1 MLVILDAAAAA
12 AAIAADASVVC
23 VVAGAIADTAS
34 DVAVVVVKMGLDDD
48 DDVVVVVLVFTVL
61 ESIGAEA
68 ADTAMD
74 DVEMLSAGTG
84 TVEEDVVGKSCDKG
98 GNSSCC
104 K

>member
-1 MLVILDAAAAA
+1 MDAAAAA

-34 DVAVVVVKMGLDDD
+34 DVAVVVKMGLDDE
-48 DDVVVVVLVFTVL
+48 DDVVVVVVVVFTVL

-68 ADTAMD
+68 VDTAMD
-74 DVEMLSAGTG
+74 DEEMLSAGTG

>member
-1 MLVILDAAAAA
+1 MVVILDAAAAA

-23 VVAGAIADTAS
+23 GWVVTVAGAMADTPS
-34 DVAVVVVKMGLDDD
+34 DVAVVVKMGLDG
-48 DDVVVVVLVFTVL
+48 DVVVVVTEL

-68 ADTAMD
+68 AAADTAMD
-74 DVEMLSAGTG
+74 DEDVLFAGTG
-84 TVEEDVVGKSCDKG
+84 TVEEDEVGKSCDKG